1 MSPLLTALGAL
12 LSQGLP
18 ALALYEILLMQ
29 DPDHSENEEEKIS
42 SSSLRHRLLGTLLRP
57 PRVRRSRGAAGNR
70 VPGRRG
76 QPQALLQGMCSGGPA
91 AHALQCQ
98 HLPCPFPG
106 RVCGILL
113 QQSRVL
119 RVLAI
124 GFLLPVAR
132 PCPAFTPVRDRPD
145 RRNREW
151 ENIHRQAPGV
161 PGSVPHR
168 C

>member
-1 MSPLLTALGAL
+1 MSLLLTALGAL

-29 DPDHSENEEEKIS
+29 DPDHRENEEEKIS

-57 PRVRRSRGAAGNR
+57 PRVRGSRGAAGNR

-76 QPQALLQGMCSGGPA
+76 QPQAPLQGMCSGGPA

-113 QQSRVL
+113 QQS
-119 RVLAI
+119 
-124 GFLLPVAR
+124 
-132 PCPAFTPVRDRPD
+132 PCPPCAGNGFPSPRSKTLPCLRART
-145 RRNREW
+145 
-151 ENIHRQAPGV
+151 
-161 PGSVPHR
+161 
-168 C
+168 